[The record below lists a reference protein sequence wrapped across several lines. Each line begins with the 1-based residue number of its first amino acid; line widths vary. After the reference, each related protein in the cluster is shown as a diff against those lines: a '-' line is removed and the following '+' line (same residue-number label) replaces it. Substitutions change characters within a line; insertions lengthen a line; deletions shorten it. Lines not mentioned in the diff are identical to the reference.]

1 MNHDAE
7 EIELPVGQLRLTAR
21 VHGPADGIPVL
32 ALHGWLDNAAS
43 FEPLAP
49 LLEGVRLVALDL
61 PGHGHSDHRP
71 AGAHYH
77 FIDYVEDVLGAADA
91 LGWER
96 FALLGHSLGGA
107 VATFVA
113 GACPERIARLALIE
127 ALGPLTEHPD
137 ETPRRLAH
145 ALDRMR
151 ARSDRPAW
159 TYPTIEQAIE
169 ARQAA
174 GGLDEAAARLL
185 VERATVAVE
194 GGGVQWRS
202 DRRLRLPAPYRFT
215 EDQVLALLRAIRA
228 PTRLAVG
235 DRGLPPMA
243 RPALEQRVAAIGDLT
258 IDHLEGHHHLHM
270 ETPRPVAD
278 ALGPFLAA
286 PLRS

>member
-1 MNHDAE
+1 MSHVAE
-7 EIELPVGQLRLTAR
+7 DIELTVGPLRLAAR

-49 LLEGVRLVALDL
+49 LLDGIRLVTLDL

-71 AGAHYH
+71 PGTQYH
-77 FIDYVEDVLGAADA
+77 FVDYVEDVLGAADA
-91 LGWER
+91 LGWDQ

-113 GACPERIARLALIE
+113 GACPERITRLGLIE
-127 ALGPLTEHPD
+127 ALGPLTEHPN
-137 ETPRRLAH
+137 EAPRRLAH
-145 ALDRMR
+145 ALER
-151 ARSDRPAW
+151 ARVRSERPAR
-159 TYPTIEQAIE
+159 TYPRIEQAIE

-174 GGLDEAAARLL
+174 GGLDEPAARLL

-194 GGGVQWRS
+194 GGVQWRS

-215 EDQVLALLRAIRA
+215 EDQVVAVLRAIRA
-228 PTRLAVG
+228 PTRLIVA
-235 DRGLPPMA
+235 DRGLLPMD
-243 RPALEQRVAAIGDLT
+243 RPALEQRVAAVDDLT
-258 IDHLEGHHHLHM
+258 IDHLKGHHHLHM

>member
-1 MNHDAE
+1 MSHEAE
-7 EIELPVGQLRLTAR
+7 EIELPVGPLRLAAR

-49 LLEGVRLVALDL
+49 LLDGLRLVALDL

-71 AGAHYH
+71 PGTHYH

-113 GACPERIARLALIE
+113 GACPGRITRLGLIE
-127 ALGPLTEHPD
+127 ALGPLTEDPD
-137 ETPRRLAH
+137 EAPRRLAH
-145 ALDRMR
+145 ALER
-151 ARSDRPAW
+151 ARVRGDRPAR
-159 TYPTIEQAIE
+159 TYPAIEQAIE

-174 GGLDEAAARLL
+174 GGLDESAARLL

-194 GGGVQWRS
+194 GGVQWRS

-215 EDQVLALLRAIRA
+215 EEQVLAVLRTIRA
-228 PTRLAVG
+228 PTHLVVG
-235 DRGLPPMA
+235 DRGLVPMA
-243 RPALEQRVAAIGDLT
+243 RPALEQRVAAIDGLA

-270 ETPRPVAD
+270 ESPGPVAGV
-278 ALGPFLAA
+278 LGPFLAA
-286 PLRS
+286 RQRP

>member
-7 EIELPVGQLRLTAR
+7 EIELPVGPLRLAAR
-21 VHGPADGIPVL
+21 VHGPADGVPVL

-49 LLEGVRLVALDL
+49 LLDGIRLVALDL

-71 AGAHYH
+71 AGCHYH
-77 FIDYVEDVLGAADA
+77 FIDYVHDVLGAADA

-113 GACPERIARLALIE
+113 GACPDRITRLTLIE
-127 ALGPLTEHPD
+127 ALGPLTEHPN

-145 ALDRMR
+145 ALDRAR
-151 ARSDRPAW
+151 VRSDRPAR
-159 TYPTIEQAIE
+159 TYPAIEQAIE
-169 ARQAA
+169 ARRMA
-174 GGLDEAAARLL
+174 GGLDEPAARLL
-185 VERATVAVE
+185 VERATLAVD
-194 GGGVQWRS
+194 GGVRWRS

-215 EDQVLALLRAIRA
+215 EDQVVAVLRGIRA
-228 PTRLAVG
+228 PTRLVVG
-235 DRGLPPMA
+235 DRGLLPME
-243 RPALEQRVAAIGDLT
+243 RPALEQRVEAIDDLA
-258 IDHLEGHHHLHM
+258 IDRLEGHHHLHM

-278 ALGPFLAA
+278 ALGPFLA
-286 PLRS
+286 RG

>member
-1 MNHDAE
+1 MSRDAE
-7 EIELPVGQLRLTAR
+7 EIELPVGPLRLAAR

-43 FEPLAP
+43 FDPLAP
-49 LLEGVRLVALDL
+49 LLDGLRLVALDL

-113 GACPERIARLALIE
+113 GACPDRIARLGLIE

-137 ETPRRLAH
+137 EAPRRLAH
-145 ALDRMR
+145 ALDR
-151 ARSDRPAW
+151 ARIRGDRPAR
-159 TYPTIEQAIE
+159 TYPAIEQAIE

-174 GGLDEAAARLL
+174 GGLDEPAARLL
-185 VERATVAVE
+185 VERATVAVD
-194 GGGVQWRS
+194 GGVQWRS

-215 EDQVLALLRAIRA
+215 EDQVLAVLRAIRA
-228 PTRLAVG
+228 PTRLVVG
-235 DRGLPPMA
+235 DRGLLPME
-243 RPALEQRVAAIGDLT
+243 RPALDQRVAAIDDLA

-270 ETPRPVAD
+270 ESPAPVAG

-286 PLRS
+286 RQRP

>member
-1 MNHDAE
+1 MTRYAE
-7 EIELPVGQLRLTAR
+7 NIELTVGSLRLAAR
-21 VHGPADGIPVL
+21 VHGPADGVPVL

-49 LLEGVRLVALDL
+49 LLDGIRLVALDL

-77 FIDYVEDVLGAADA
+77 FIDYIADVLGAADA

-96 FALLGHSLGGA
+96 FGLLGHSLGGA

-113 GACPERIARLALIE
+113 GACPGRVTHLALIE

-137 ETPRRLAH
+137 EAPRRLTH
-145 ALDRMR
+145 ALDRAR
-151 ARSDRPAW
+151 LRSDRPAR

-174 GGLDEAAARLL
+174 GGLSEAAARLL

-194 GGGVQWRS
+194 GGVQWRS

-215 EDQVLALLRAIRA
+215 EEQVLAILRTIRA
-228 PTRLAVG
+228 PSRLVVG
-235 DRGLPPMA
+235 DRGLLPME
-243 RPALEQRVAAIGDLT
+243 RPALEQRVAAIDGLA
-258 IDHLEGHHHLHM
+258 IDRLEGHHHLHM
-270 ETPRPVAD
+270 ESPGPVAE

-286 PLRS
+286 RQAS